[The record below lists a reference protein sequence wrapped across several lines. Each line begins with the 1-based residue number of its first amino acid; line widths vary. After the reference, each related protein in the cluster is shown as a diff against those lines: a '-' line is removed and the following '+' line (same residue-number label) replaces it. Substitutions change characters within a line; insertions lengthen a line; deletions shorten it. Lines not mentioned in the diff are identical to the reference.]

1 MMIPTFRH
9 LSNVLVVS
17 LLIGCAQEA
26 STVVPKQ
33 LDLPNEITIDEIQGS
48 LRSGEYSVVE
58 LTQFY
63 LDRIDSLSFNGPELN
78 AVITVNPDALDIAN
92 ELDQELSQGTKR
104 GPLHGVP
111 VLLKDNINTGD
122 KMPCTAGARAM
133 RDSYPAQDSPIA
145 SQLRKAGAVILGKA
159 NLSEWAN
166 FHSSS
171 SSSGWS
177 ALGGQTKNPYDLDHN
192 PCGSSSG
199 SGVAVA
205 ANLCVM
211 AIGTETSGSIICP
224 ANNNGIVGIKPTV
237 GLISRS
243 GVVPISFT
251 YDTGGPMARTV
262 RDAAIALGTMTA
274 IDSADNRT
282 LDPNRVAHK
291 DYTEF
296 LITDGIRGKRIG
308 YWATPAKDDAEVT
321 RLLEQAKDFLE
332 GQGAELIPV
341 EQVVPD
347 EVSEL
352 PFKVMLYEFKD
363 GLNKY
368 FNQLGEA
375 AKVRDMEHLIELT
388 MADSVEMEYH
398 QHDLFPM
405 SQAMGDLNSTEY
417 LQLIAL
423 MTKLSR
429 EEGIDRVMDEHHLD
443 AIMAPS
449 GGKAWKTDLV
459 NGDDFEDFIS
469 SYEPAAMAGYPN
481 ISVPMGQIE
490 GIPVGLSFFGRA
502 WSEPVLL
509 EIAYGYEQGTNH
521 RIEPGFK

>member
-1 MMIPTFRH
+1 MIPT
-9 LSNVLVVS
+9 LKYLNNT
-17 LLIGCAQEA
+17 LLILLFAGCLQETPTEI
-26 STVVPKQ
+26 SKQ
-33 LDLPNEITIDEIQGS
+33 LDLPNEITIGEIQSS
-48 LRSGEYSVVE
+48 LLSGEYSVVA

-63 LDRIDSLSFNGPELN
+63 LNRIDSLSFNGPELN
-78 AVITVNPDALDIAN
+78 AVITVNPDALDIAKA
-92 ELDQELSQGTKR
+92 LDQELSQGTTR
-104 GPLHGVP
+104 GPLHGIP
-111 VLLKDNINTGD
+111 VLLKDNIDTGD
-122 KMPCTAGARAM
+122 QMPCTAGARAM
-133 RDSYPAQDSPIA
+133 KDSYPTQDSPIA
-145 SQLRKAGAVILGKA
+145 NQLRKAGAVILGKA

-177 ALGGQTKNPYDLDHN
+177 ALGGQTKNPYDLELN

-224 ANNNGIVGIKPTV
+224 ANNNGVVGIKPTV

-274 IDSADNRT
+274 IDSADSKT
-282 LDPNRVAHK
+282 LDPDRVAHQ

-296 LITDGIRGKRIG
+296 LTSDGIGGKRIG

-321 RLLEQAKDFLE
+321 KLLEQAKDFLE
-332 GQGAELIPV
+332 GRGAELIPI
-341 EQVVPD
+341 EQVVAD
-347 EVSEL
+347 EASEI

-368 FNQLGEA
+368 FNQLGAA

-405 SQAMGDLNSTEY
+405 SQAMGDLDSPEY

-429 EEGIDRVMDEHHLD
+429 EEGIDRVMDEHQLD

-469 SYEPAAMAGYPN
+469 SYEAAAMAGYPN
-481 ISVPMGQIE
+481 ISVPMGQID
-490 GIPVGLSFFGRA
+490 GIPVGVSFFGRA
-502 WSEPVLL
+502 WSKPVLL
-509 EIAYGYEQGTNH
+509 EIAYSYEQGTNH
-521 RIEPGFK
+521 RIEPSYK